1 MSGTANVLVAL
12 AISVLALASYLRWWR
27 VAQREHYEP
36 GRLFVM
42 AAIWCRAQ
50 PVNLL
55 ALGAIVVL
63 CLVGLAVPLVG
74 LVGAVV
80 WLLWPPGLALVRSGT
95 KLVWTPRVR
104 RLAAITVL
112 LHVVVTGFFIA
123 IGEAVSLV
131 PLLALPIA
139 ELALLAAHPLE
150 EHLSKKYEVSAA
162 TKIKQVG
169 PRVVAITGSYGKTS
183 TKNYAAH
190 LIGGRWSVL
199 ASPASFNNVLG
210 LARAVNDRL
219 VPGTDVFIAEMGT
232 YGPGEIAR
240 LCRLFP
246 PEISAIT
253 TIGEAHLERMKDRA
267 TIVRAKSEILEPAQ
281 TVVLNVD
288 VPELAEAAEKYA
300 ATKRVIRCST
310 TAGTSGG
317 AADVVV
323 RRDGENWLV
332 RLGDTSQA
340 VTLPAEVGHPINVA
354 IAIGLALAVDVPEQ
368 TILDRLATVP
378 ATPHRAETTSL
389 DTGVTVIDDT
399 YNANPEGAAQ
409 ALARAVSLAG
419 EGGTVWTVTPGMVEL
434 GPEQVR
440 RNADFA
446 RAATADEGMRL
457 VIVGRT
463 NRAALSAGEA
473 SRTQVFGSR
482 DEAARHVM
490 AAASAGDVVL
500 YENDLPDHYP

>member
-12 AISVLALASYLRWWR
+12 AISLLALASYLRWWR

-50 PVNLL
+50 PANLL

-63 CLVGLAVPLVG
+63 CLVGLKVPLVG
-74 LVGAVV
+74 LVGAVL
-80 WLLWPPGLALVRSGT
+80 WLLWPPGLALLRPGRR
-95 KLVWTPRVR
+95 LVWTPRVR
-104 RLAAITVL
+104 RLAAITVV
-112 LHVVVTGFFIA
+112 LHVVVTGFFVA
-123 IGEAVSLV
+123 FGEAVALV

-139 ELALLAAHPLE
+139 EVALLAAHPLE
-150 EHLSKKYEVSAA
+150 QHLSRKFEVSAA
-162 TKIKQVG
+162 ARIKQVG

-190 LIGGRWSVL
+190 LIAGRWAVL

-210 LARAVNDRL
+210 LARSVNDRL

-246 PEISAIT
+246 PEVSAIT

-267 TIVRAKSEILEPAQ
+267 TIVRAKSEILEPAR

-288 VPELAEAAEKYA
+288 VPELAEAADRDA
-300 ATKRVIRCST
+300 ATKRVIRC
-310 TAGTSGG
+310 ATSDG
-317 AADVVV
+317 ARADVVV
-323 RRDGENWLV
+323 RRDGDGWVLA
-332 RLGDTSQA
+332 LGGEEHP
-340 VTLPAEVGHPINVA
+340 VTLPAEVGHPTNVA
-354 IAIGLALAVDVPEQ
+354 IAVGLALAVDVPEQ

-378 ATPHRAETTSL
+378 ATPHRAETTTL

-409 ALARAVSLAG
+409 ALARARSLVA

-434 GPEQVR
+434 GPEQAR

-446 RAATADEGMRL
+446 RAATAGDDMRL

-463 NRAALSAGEA
+463 NRAALRAGEA
-473 SRTQVFGSR
+473 SRTQLFGNR
-482 DEAARHVM
+482 DDAARHVM
-490 AAASAGDVVL
+490 ATASTGDVVL